1 MRLGAYIA
9 TGIMVAE
16 GTVALAAGGMLL
28 LGAAAATAV
37 KIGMTIFLAGSLY
50 VAEQALSDIK
60 SGCLSDMEWY
70 VRQAVA
76 GSMVGFLTEA
86 SRLLMTGAS
95 LWSVLVLGS
104 CEGLLG
110 GMVAQKL
117 LNDEGGLDWGAAI
130 AEAGFFAVM
139 TGFAWKAGWG
149 VKGGSNITWK
159 SYI

>member
-1 MRLGAYIA
+1 M
-9 TGIMVAE
+9 
-16 GTVALAAGGMLL
+16 
-28 LGAAAATAV
+28 
-37 KIGMTIFLAGSLY
+37 
-50 VAEQALSDIK
+50 
-60 SGCLSDMEWY
+60 
-70 VRQAVA
+70 
-76 GSMVGFLTEA
+76 
-86 SRLLMTGAS
+86 
-95 LWSVLVLGS
+95 LGS

-130 AEAGFFAVM
+130 AETGFSAVM